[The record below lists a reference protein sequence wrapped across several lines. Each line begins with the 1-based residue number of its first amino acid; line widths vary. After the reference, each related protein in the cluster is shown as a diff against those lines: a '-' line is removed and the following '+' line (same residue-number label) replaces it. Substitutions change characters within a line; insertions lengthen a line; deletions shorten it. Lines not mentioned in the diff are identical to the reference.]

1 MSGNSYEV
9 KDHAGRIT
17 IGLTGGEI
25 RQRVALGLID
35 SSAQI
40 RASGHRTWHPINT
53 VPGLEFRPG
62 THAAAPPPTSPP
74 ASPPTPDLTPPAASL
89 SDDPELQA
97 MLEVHEAHEAPEV
110 PATLLPLQPPSEPFD
125 WDADVIE
132 EHPHDPTPE
141 PIPEDQPEL
150 ESTPTPSNTGVPMS
164 SQFMSVA
171 RRSLAILIGGYVAKH
186 ALTFSANMIEPD
198 SKATAALNA
207 LPGPLAAVVAAYAGY
222 LLVCGALDEYGQGDA
237 AGFARLLRALAISA
251 GVFIVL
257 TCLIALAGS
266 VMDS

>member
-1 MSGNSYEV
+1 
-9 KDHAGRIT
+9 
-17 IGLTGGEI
+17 
-25 RQRVALGLID
+25 
-35 SSAQI
+35 
-40 RASGHRTWHPINT
+40 
-53 VPGLEFRPG
+53 
-62 THAAAPPPTSPP
+62 
-74 ASPPTPDLTPPAASL
+74 
-89 SDDPELQA
+89 
-97 MLEVHEAHEAPEV
+97 
-110 PATLLPLQPPSEPFD
+110 
-125 WDADVIE
+125 
-132 EHPHDPTPE
+132 
-141 PIPEDQPEL
+141 
-150 ESTPTPSNTGVPMS
+150 MS

-186 ALTFSANMIEPD
+186 ALTFPANMIDPD
-198 SKATAALNA
+198 SMATAALNA